1 MFFFLWQY
9 QRQRKCFLSE
19 RELRKALRDTLT
31 RASWL
36 GPGNFWLVRSEHA
49 HASYPGLFFRP
60 PGFSPYMGREESR
73 VQGLDY
79 GGESCNVIGGQINRK
94 VSNFFSK
101 IKVIG
106 NCVLVYGKCFWEMFS
121 RNFLSSNVFLSQFSK
136 HLTGLLNKSFSPVVT
151 FMNSFH
157 KQHVCAA
164 CNNTRL
170 VPQFGKY
177 DCSSHLFFHFNFS
190 LILLYLQLRCMYML
204 LPCIL
209 FPLPYGFK

>member
-1 MFFFLWQY
+1 
-9 QRQRKCFLSE
+9 
-19 RELRKALRDTLT
+19 
-31 RASWL
+31 
-36 GPGNFWLVRSEHA
+36 
-49 HASYPGLFFRP
+49 
-60 PGFSPYMGREESR
+60 
-73 VQGLDY
+73 
-79 GGESCNVIGGQINRK
+79 
-94 VSNFFSK
+94 
-101 IKVIG
+101 
-106 NCVLVYGKCFWEMFS
+106 MFS

-164 CNNTRL
+164 CNNIRL

-209 FPLPYGFK
+209 FPLPYGFKQNPTYCMLYLRILTFPKYSLRIQTFQTRNRNRIRNRKRSKNRNISSCWVD